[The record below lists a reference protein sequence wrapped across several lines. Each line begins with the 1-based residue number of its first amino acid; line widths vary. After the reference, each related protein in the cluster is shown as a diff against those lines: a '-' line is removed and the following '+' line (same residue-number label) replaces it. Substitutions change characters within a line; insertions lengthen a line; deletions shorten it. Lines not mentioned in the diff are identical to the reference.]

1 MKWRLFEQKVGKQIF
16 SHRTEV
22 DIDVLWT
29 SIEGDVD
36 RINRDKRKKRLG
48 FWLFL
53 WGGMIAASTCVWA
66 VYKLGTLSAYQT
78 SSLSAIEDHLPKGA
92 LSIEN
97 RHAEDIEEIMV
108 PSLSDV
114 SPTKLPNE
122 TNDYLEHTVEHKST
136 SPERETLSSMEL
148 SNRPDQSLEDT
159 PNSFTSIDQGGNE
172 RLANANI
179 LAADINEFSTD
190 NNAAHSEEAT
200 SELSYEIQSVKHWNT
215 TLIPTRQ
222 TLLTS
227 QKRKLEQPLI
237 GLEGKLPLPY
247 KKSNKSPWFLSIDGT
262 IAFASREL
270 AVQDK
275 EDSLAILLREI
286 RNDTETSLETVA
298 FGFQAG
304 RRLLGEKLELSTGIH
319 YTQVNERFEY
329 ENTLS
334 RVDSIYGIQFFVKTI
349 DNKLDTIYG
358 LVPDEETI
366 STRKTYFNK
375 FQLIDLPILVAYRF
389 PLERIDLGVQAGIF
403 ANIRM
408 RTEGHIFNTDHTEMD
423 LSQAKIFKSSIGI
436 SYFLAL
442 PVEYAVSDQ
451 LSIAIAPSI
460 RFFPQSFNE
469 ESYHLQQEYIVYGLK
484 GSIKYY
490 FGSR

>member
-29 SIEGDVD
+29 AIEGDVD
-36 RINRDKRKKRLG
+36 RINRDKRKKRFG

-53 WGGMIAASTCVWA
+53 WGGMIAASTCAWA

-78 SSLSAIEDHLPKGA
+78 SSLSVTEDHLPKGA
-92 LSIEN
+92 LLIEN
-97 RHAEDIEEIMV
+97 KHAEDIEEMMAPPI
-108 PSLSDV
+108 SDV
-114 SPTKLPNE
+114 SCAELSNE
-122 TNDYLEHTVEHKST
+122 TNDYLEHTAEHKST
-136 SPERETLSSMEL
+136 SPERGIISSMEL
-148 SNRPDQSLEDT
+148 RNRSDQSLGDT
-159 PNSFTSIDQGGNE
+159 PNLLISIEQQGNE
-172 RLANANI
+172 QLTNANI
-179 LAADINEFSTD
+179 LAADINEFSID
-190 NNAAHSEEAT
+190 NAAHSEKAT
-200 SELSYEIQSVKHWNT
+200 SELSYETQFVKHWNT

-222 TLLTS
+222 ILLTS

-247 KKSNKSPWFLSIDGT
+247 KKSKKSPWFLSIDGT

-304 RRLLGEKLELSTGIH
+304 RRLLDGKLELSTGLH
-319 YTQVNERFEY
+319 YTQINERFEY

-375 FQLIDLPILVAYRF
+375 FQLFDLPILVTYRF
-389 PLERIDLGVQAGIF
+389 PLEHIDLGVQAGIF

-423 LSQAKIFKSSIGI
+423 LSQAKIFKSSIGL

-442 PVEYAVSDQ
+442 PVEYAVNDQ
-451 LSIAIAPSI
+451 LSIAVAPSI
-460 RFFPQSFNE
+460 RFFPQSFSE